1 MPDMVLYEIGIA
13 DGRSASPFVWR
24 TKLSLAHKG
33 LAYRSEMLG
42 LTDIPKL
49 FDGRFATAPIIDF
62 GDRQMNES
70 LAIADRLDEAYPD
83 RPAIFAGPA
92 ERAMIG
98 FFDHWLMQLIVTH
111 VLPIYMLD
119 AHDCSAPKERGYYRQ
134 SREAFFGR
142 TLEAIVADREVR
154 LPDLRH
160 ALEPVRKAIGDRP
173 FLGGQAPNF
182 ADMCLVGLFIFLGTI
197 ATLPPLAADDPL
209 LGYARRVLAAFGPET
224 AALSLNLSGELL

>member
-1 MPDMVLYEIGIA
+1 MPGIVLYEIGIA

-24 TKLSLAHKG
+24 TKLSLARKG

-70 LAIADRLDEAYPD
+70 LAIAERLDEAYRD
-83 RPAIFAGPA
+83 RPAIFAGPT
-92 ERAMIG
+92 ERSMIG
-98 FFDHWLMQLIVTH
+98 FFDHWLVQLIVTH

-142 TLEAIVADREVR
+142 TLEALVADREAC
-154 LPDLRH
+154 LPDLRR
-160 ALEPVRKAIGDRP
+160 ALEPVRKAIEDRP
-173 FLGGQAPNF
+173 FLGGQTPNF
-182 ADMCLVGLFIFLGTI
+182 ADMCLIGLFIFVGTI
-197 ATLPPLAADDPL
+197 ATLPPLAAGDPL
-209 LGYARRVLAAFGPET
+209 LDYARRALSAFGPET
-224 AALSLNLSGELL
+224 AELSLNLSAKPL